1 MSGSSSLDEWL
12 DLLAADVAYTMPV
25 RMIRERD
32 NPADAS
38 DAVRHFSEDLETLR
52 LRVKRLKTEF
62 AWAEDPPSRTRRF
75 VSNVRVAD
83 GERGGELDVRS
94 YLLVYRSR
102 GGSPAAEL
110 ISGERHDVLARK
122 AGGWRI
128 KRRVVVVDQATLGAR
143 NLAIFL

>member
-1 MSGSSSLDEWL
+1 
-12 DLLAADVAYTMPV
+12 
-25 RMIRERD
+25 
-32 NPADAS
+32 
-38 DAVRHFSEDLETLR
+38 
-52 LRVKRLKTEF
+52 
-62 AWAEDPPSRTRRF
+62 

-102 GGSPAAEL
+102 GGSPAAKL

-128 KRRVVVVDQATLGAR
+128 KRRVVVAQATLGAR